1 MAVWAR
7 VFVRDGK
14 VVHIASP
21 RKLYFEV
28 LKVILIDTFACEL
41 DLPQLIQ
48 RKRAV
53 ALLGLEP
60 KRLELRLV
68 AGVGIEWHL
77 AFRPVFLPIDLLA
90 VEQPNGVHHFVIL
103 VGGIVAGLSLE
114 PELVPRVNWQLQLR
128 H

>member
-1 MAVWAR
+1 MTVRAR

-21 RKLYFEV
+21 RELYLEA
-28 LKVILIDTFACEL
+28 LKVVLVDALAREL
-41 DLPQLIQ
+41 DLPRLIQ
-48 RKRAV
+48 RKRV
-53 ALLGLEP
+53 LALLGLEP

-68 AGVGIEWHL
+68 AGVGIEWNL
-77 AFRPVFLPIDLLA
+77 AFRPVLLPIDLLA